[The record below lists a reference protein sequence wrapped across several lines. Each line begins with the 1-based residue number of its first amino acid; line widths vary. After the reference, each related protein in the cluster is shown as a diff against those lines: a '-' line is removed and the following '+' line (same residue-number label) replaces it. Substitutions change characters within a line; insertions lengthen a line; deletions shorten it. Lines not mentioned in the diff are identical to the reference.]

1 MKRNDTATPG
11 ARTYVPAVIDQPKT
25 QTSDS
30 VLAKWVDNAGAAIG
44 VFAVV
49 VGLRVLA
56 QIIGAAVGLAAS
68 QLPSLDSV
76 QLWAAIGAVLGVIV
90 FGVLMVLRSA
100 MDELVQYN
108 EWSAMQQELEERD
121 AEVAELEDELAA
133 MRQRYANA
141 IEDLA
146 ETRRSLHGAM
156 AQAAQR
162 YRAPEQPAE
171 PAVQRDAKFL
181 IGLAYRGSKW
191 SRDHVVRTYAD
202 WTPTRW
208 TDARNLLEQAG
219 IVRTVANRTEL
230 LYADESTAV
239 AALAAFSHL
248 PESQSVSV

>member
-1 MKRNDTATPG
+1 MTTSD
-11 ARTYVPAVIDQPKT
+11 RTYVPAAVDQPKA

-30 VLAKWVDNAGAAIG
+30 VLAKWVDNAGAGIG
-44 VFAVV
+44 VFGLV
-49 VGLRVLA
+49 VGLRALA
-56 QIIGAAVGLAAS
+56 QIIGAAVGLAET
-68 QLPSLDSV
+68 QLPTLGAM
-76 QLWAAIGAVLGVIV
+76 QLWATIGAVLGVIA
-90 FGVLMVLRSA
+90 FSALMVLRSA
-100 MDELVQYN
+100 IDELVQYN
-108 EWSAMQQELEERD
+108 EWSAMQDELAERD
-121 AEVAELEDELAA
+121 AEIAELSAELDAL
-133 MRQRYANA
+133 RQRYDNA
-141 IEDLA
+141 VTDLA

>member
-1 MKRNDTATPG
+1 MTTSG
-11 ARTYVPAVIDQPKT
+11 RTYVPAVVDQPEP
-25 QTSDS
+25 QTSDN

-44 VFAVV
+44 VFA
-49 VGLRVLA
+49 LVLGSRA
-56 QIIGAAVGLAAS
+56 LVQIIAGAVGLAAS
-68 QLPSLDSV
+68 QWIDLDAAK
-76 QLWAAIGAVLGVIV
+76 LWGAIGAVLGIIA
-90 FGVLMVLRSA
+90 FGALMVLRSA

-108 EWSAMQQELEERD
+108 EWSAMQEELAERD
-121 AEVAELEDELAA
+121 TEIDELHAELDAL
-133 MRQRYANA
+133 RQRYDNA
-141 IEDLA
+141 VADLA

-162 YRAPEQPAE
+162 YRTPEQPAE
-171 PAVQRDAKFL
+171 PAAQRDAKLL

-191 SRDHVVRTYAD
+191 SRDHVVKTYAD

-239 AALAAFSHL
+239 AALAAFSHM
-248 PESQSVSV
+248 PETQSVSVSD